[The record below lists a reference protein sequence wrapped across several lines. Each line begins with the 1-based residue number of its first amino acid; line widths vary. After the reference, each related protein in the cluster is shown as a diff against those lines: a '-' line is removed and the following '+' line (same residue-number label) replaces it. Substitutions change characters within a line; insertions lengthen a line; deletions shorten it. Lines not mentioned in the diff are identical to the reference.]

1 MGTRKGRSR
10 AGGPRSRGC
19 YSTPLVWRPL
29 VWRSCDEFEN
39 AFYRHFLA
47 LVGIL
52 DAMQAASL
60 ALAAALS
67 IAAIVIAFTSVP
79 RWIAVVLLV
88 VAAVALFV
96 GLREKYRAMEDEPIE
111 LDAEQEETVRRLK
124 AEGREDLAV
133 RQVQLWF
140 RNADHGTAAD
150 VVRDIV

>member
-10 AGGPRSRGC
+10 AGEPRSRGC
-19 YSTPLVWRPL
+19 YSTPLLRRPL

-39 AFYRHFLA
+39 AFYRHLLA

-67 IAAIVIAFTSVP
+67 IAAIFIAFTSVP

>member
-1 MGTRKGRSR
+1 M
-10 AGGPRSRGC
+10 PRSRGC
-19 YSTPLVWRPL
+19 YSTPLLGPPLVWCPL
-29 VWRSCDEFEN
+29 VWRSCGEFEN
-39 AFYRHFLA
+39 AFYRHLLA

-67 IAAIVIAFTSVP
+67 IAAIFIAFTSVP